1 MIGALTRRR
10 FAEKIATQLENSVR
24 ALEQELAKVA
34 PSPHYEIDPANI
46 VTAEEKELNLN
57 ERLELLDQNIAKIEA
72 LREKGRPVE
81 EKFRNMEVKY
91 GRVGRHPGYPWY
103 GEAVPY
109 EDRIPHTHERMSKY
123 SERLPL
129 TNDLTEML
137 QLRSDLLNPSFTSNF
152 VQAPNIEPDDDLNFE
167 KGEVI
172 YENLDAESGV
182 ALCKQLGYCSL
193 AYSTFYMLHVM
204 ATGRAIY
211 PCADEFNDIRSDGSN
226 SGNNF
231 LLNTIQAGRSWHD
244 IEGLS
249 VLAFISPLAPLAF
262 ANVFA
267 GLNAATEDFVVKMQY
282 NKDQDLVFVTKSRGT
297 FWQRRSEE
305 VYETAHL
312 QVLPPTTQCDLGDLA
327 TDRIVTMTDMNS
339 QDSFILYKDAKFWH
353 PEHGDEFKSG
363 IHELWS

>member
-1 MIGALTRRR
+1 MT
-10 FAEKIATQLENSVR
+10 
-24 ALEQELAKVA
+24 
-34 PSPHYEIDPANI
+34 
-46 VTAEEKELNLN
+46 
-57 ERLELLDQNIAKIEA
+57 
-72 LREKGRPVE
+72 LR
-81 EKFRNMEVKY
+81 
-91 GRVGRHPGYPWY
+91 
-103 GEAVPY
+103 
-109 EDRIPHTHERMSKY
+109 D
-123 SERLPL
+123 
-129 TNDLTEML
+129 
-137 QLRSDLLNPSFTSNF
+137 
-152 VQAPNIEPDDDLNFE
+152 
-167 KGEVI
+167 
-172 YENLDAESGV
+172 
-182 ALCKQLGYCSL
+182 
-193 AYSTFYMLHVM
+193 VM

-249 VLAFISPLAPLAF
+249 VLAF

>member
-1 MIGALTRRR
+1 
-10 FAEKIATQLENSVR
+10 
-24 ALEQELAKVA
+24 
-34 PSPHYEIDPANI
+34 
-46 VTAEEKELNLN
+46 
-57 ERLELLDQNIAKIEA
+57 
-72 LREKGRPVE
+72 
-81 EKFRNMEVKY
+81 MEVKY

-123 SERLPL
+123 SERLPI

-137 QLRSDLLNPSFTSNF
+137 QLRSDLLNPSFRSNF

-182 ALCKQLGYCSL
+182 NLTKQLGYCGL

-204 ATGRAIY
+204 SSGRAHY

-244 IEGLS
+244 IEGLT
-249 VLAFISPLAPLAF
+249 VLAFVSPLAPLAF
-262 ANVFA
+262 ANIFA
-267 GLNAATEDFVVKMQY
+267 GLNAATEDFVIKMQY
-282 NKDQDLVFVTKSRGT
+282 NKD
-297 FWQRRSEE
+297 
-305 VYETAHL
+305 
-312 QVLPPTTQCDLGDLA
+312 
-327 TDRIVTMTDMNS
+327 
-339 QDSFILYKDAKFWH
+339 
-353 PEHGDEFKSG
+353 
-363 IHELWS
+363 